1 VRLTELSRIRS
12 FTIVIDRQPAPIKA
26 RITRAGQ
33 PGRQEYF
40 LITDPWFY
48 VVAVPA
54 VLLFG
59 IAKGGFGGGLGVVA
73 VPLMALVV
81 SPLQAAA
88 VLLPILCL
96 MDIVGLWAYRGKWLW
111 PELRILIPASLVGIG
126 IGTLLFGYMSAANV
140 RMIVGLVAIVFT
152 LHYVYAT
159 RRRPDSSLAPFP
171 PFVGF
176 LAGTAGGFTSFIAHS
191 GGPPISMYLLR
202 QPMGRTDF
210 VATTVLL
217 FAAINYVK
225 LLPYAWL
232 GQLSGGNLLTSLV
245 LAPLAPIGVYAGV
258 WLHRNVSDRFFF
270 RLMYFMLFVV
280 GCKLLYDG
288 LSANA

>member
-1 VRLTELSRIRS
+1 M
-12 FTIVIDRQPAPIKA
+12 
-26 RITRAGQ
+26 
-33 PGRQEYF
+33 
-40 LITDPWFY
+40 ITDPWFY
-48 VVAVPA
+48 VAAVPA

-96 MDIVGLWAYRGKWLW
+96 MDLVGLWAYRGRWLW
-111 PELRILIPASLVGIG
+111 PELRILVPASMIG
-126 IGTLLFGYMSAANV
+126 IAVGTLLFGFMSAATV
-140 RMIVGLVAIVFT
+140 RIIVGVVAIAFT
-152 LHYVYAT
+152 LHYVYST
-159 RRRPDSSLAPFP
+159 RHKSDSALPYFP
-171 PFVGF
+171 PSVGVA
-176 LAGTAGGFTSFIAHS
+176 AGAAGGFTSFIAHA

-202 QPMGRTDF
+202 RPLDRTDF

-232 GQLSGGNLLTSLV
+232 GQLSATNLLTSLV
-245 LAPLAPIGVYAGV
+245 LAPLAPIGVYTGV
-258 WLHRNVSDRFFF
+258 WLHRRVSDRFFF
-270 RLMYFMLFVV
+270 RLMYVLLFVV
-280 GCKLLYDG
+280 SCKLLYDG
-288 LSANA
+288 LTAGS